1 MVLFYL
7 ATPTTL
13 RFYNDT
19 SQIWE
24 KNAIGLAFN
33 DTIYGID
40 INPNDL
46 ILYCLG
52 FNGNMARLYTIDPS
66 GPTAILTLLG
76 TLADNVGPIIFDP
89 NVNRFGF
96 DVNPVANRIR
106 VISNL
111 GNNLAVNQNS
121 ISGGNV
127 ATTVN
132 TDINPA
138 NNSIYAAAYTNNVAN
153 ASSTQLFDIG
163 VDTNVF
169 GIINLYSQNP
179 PNDGTVTIL
188 GPIATA
194 LTPLNADFDIFSPS
208 EGINEAYFVTTE
220 VPVGGTI
227 LGLYSLDLTSVQS
240 EFIGFLE
247 SSDQVLARGFTIVPS
262 IVPCLHPDT
271 LVQVKDNQEGMVEYK
286 AIKDLRAGDTIVDY
300 KGKDIKLINN
310 IKFANSNT
318 FYRICKDAFEDSVP
332 DRDFL
337 IRGEHPILYKG
348 KETNAKRLLKRLG
361 DEKVQKVV
369 LGKGKGK
376 EGSVPVYSLATE
388 KRTFVKM
395 QNVNVCTWEY
405 ADLESKTFH
414 YIKL

>member
-24 KNAIGLAFN
+24 KNAIGLSSN
-33 DTIYGID
+33 DTIFGID

-52 FNGNMARLYTIDPS
+52 FNGNTARLYTIDSS

-76 TLADNVGPIIFDP
+76 TLADNVGLIIFDP

-208 EGINEAYFVTTE
+208 EGINEAYFVATE
-220 VPVGGTI
+220 LPVGGTI

-271 LVQVKDNQEGMVEYK
+271 LVQVKDACLFTLPFNTLNF
-286 AIKDLRAGDTIVDY
+286 I
-300 KGKDIKLINN
+300 
-310 IKFANSNT
+310 FA
-318 FYRICKDAFEDSVP
+318 SV
-332 DRDFL
+332 
-337 IRGEHPILYKG
+337 
-348 KETNAKRLLKRLG
+348 TNL
-361 DEKVQKVV
+361 
-369 LGKGKGK
+369 
-376 EGSVPVYSLATE
+376 
-388 KRTFVKM
+388 FVKVK
-395 QNVNVCTWEY
+395 NVASFTHMNI
-405 ADLESKTFH
+405 A
-414 YIKL
+414 